1 MSAEYSMMNET
12 ITSPLSCPRYAI
24 DVYLLGLFIEDY
36 LVNTLT
42 ELTYRKPRNNN
53 FTTLVKSHMI
63 RRDKMQ
69 GLSKNCL
76 NCSLAYFYANGGPII
91 EPPISEQYL
100 KKVNPSFNRK
110 IAKFFGQLNAILNI
124 FAQASNTEK
133 AERELNNSIVELF
146 AQLSYLY
153 RDAEIIEAFADL
165 IRVETIALH
174 Q

>member
-1 MSAEYSMMNET
+1 
-12 ITSPLSCPRYAI
+12 
-24 DVYLLGLFIEDY
+24 
-36 LVNTLT
+36 
-42 ELTYRKPRNNN
+42 
-53 FTTLVKSHMI
+53 
-63 RRDKMQ
+63 MQ

-76 NCSLAYFYANGGPII
+76 NCSLAYFYAKGGPII

-100 KKVNPSFNRK
+100 KKINPSFNRK

-153 RDAEIIEAFADL
+153 QDAKIIEAFGDL
-165 IRVETIALH
+165 IRVETVALH